1 MERQKNHKFNN
12 GTGYFVGYMTA
23 MIQISL
29 KYAGIS
35 KKMMPHGIHLAMET
49 SDSTCEFDK
58 K

>member
-29 KYAGIS
+29 KYARYRQTLPRNIFEIIPTIQIGS
-35 KKMMPHGIHLAMET
+35 
-49 SDSTCEFDK
+49 
-58 K
+58 